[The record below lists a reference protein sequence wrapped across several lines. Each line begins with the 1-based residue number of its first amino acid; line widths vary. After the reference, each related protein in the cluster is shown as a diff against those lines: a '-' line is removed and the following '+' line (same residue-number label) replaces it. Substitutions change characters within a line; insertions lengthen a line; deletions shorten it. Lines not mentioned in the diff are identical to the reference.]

1 MSSLSAAIRT
11 GLPETFGPR
20 ETALALAAFSVLAL
34 ASALALEHIGGFR
47 PCHLCLQERIPYY
60 AAVPLAV
67 AAFLLA
73 RPWPAATRAL
83 LAVITLAFVYN
94 AGLGTYHCGVEWGWW
109 PGPDSCTGLGTIAS
123 NPQDL
128 MKSLAQGG
136 GVVVRCD
143 EAPLRILG
151 LSLAGYGVLLS
162 VFLAFLAGA
171 GACGVD
177 LAARLRT
184 VSQPGH
190 GGFGQETR

>member
-1 MSSLSAAIRT
+1 MSNLSAVIRM

-20 ETALALAAFSVLAL
+20 ETALAIAAFSVLAL

-47 PCHLCLQERIPYY
+47 PCHLCLQERVPYY

-67 AAFLLA
+67 AAFLFA
-73 RPWPAATRAL
+73 RPWPAVARAL
-83 LAVITLAFVYN
+83 LAVVTLAFVYN
-94 AGLGTYHCGVEWGWW
+94 AGLGIYHCGVEWGWW

-128 MKSLAQGG
+128 MKSLAKGG

-151 LSLAGYGVLLS
+151 LSLAAYGALLS
-162 VFLAFLAGA
+162 AFLAVLAGA

-177 LAARLRT
+177 LAAWLRAVFPT
-184 VSQPGH
+184 GH
-190 GGFGQETR
+190 GRFGQETR